1 MGDGILGWKFV
12 IYGRL
17 GKVDRSSIK
26 NKTFCGHMGW
36 DIGLV
41 FCDRL
46 DIGKGFSDVSS
57 FNNQQFRDLRRWVIG
72 MRFCD

>member
-1 MGDGILGWKFV
+1 MID
-12 IYGRL
+12 GRL
-17 GKVDRSSIK
+17 GKGYRSSIN
-26 NKTFCGHMGW
+26 NKTFCGHRGW